1 MNAVLAQG
9 PMTVEKRAVCWLD
22 VLIFALFITTA
33 MWSWSTVDHLV
44 NEERR
49 DLKPVKEGYEHQA
62 NVPFLQAR
70 FTMAQ
75 EELKLLDD
83 KLFELRLEAT
93 RLRDEFK
100 LQLPNPRARLLSQA
114 REQQIKLL
122 TTETLVGVYEA
133 EVPGKIQQAATAA
146 TAIFFAKRSA
156 ELEYAKAKREFD
168 RANKERGL
176 AIGFACW
183 AILALATWSVCT
195 ALHKRLGY
203 GSALHV
209 LLPASIVMVLAS
221 IYYVVR

>member
-133 EVPGKIQQAATAA
+133 
-146 TAIFFAKRSA
+146 
-156 ELEYAKAKREFD
+156 
-168 RANKERGL
+168 
-176 AIGFACW
+176 
-183 AILALATWSVCT
+183 
-195 ALHKRLGY
+195 
-203 GSALHV
+203 
-209 LLPASIVMVLAS
+209 
-221 IYYVVR
+221 

>member
-133 EVPGKIQQAATAA
+133 EVPERYS
-146 TAIFFAKRSA
+146 KRRPPRPLYFLQSA
-156 ELEYAKAKREFD
+156 RPNLNTPKQ
-168 RANKERGL
+168 RGSL
-176 AIGFACW
+176 
-183 AILALATWSVCT
+183 TVRTKSE
-195 ALHKRLGY
+195 
-203 GSALHV
+203 GSLSG
-209 LLPASIVMVLAS
+209 LPAGQFSP
-221 IYYVVR
+221 